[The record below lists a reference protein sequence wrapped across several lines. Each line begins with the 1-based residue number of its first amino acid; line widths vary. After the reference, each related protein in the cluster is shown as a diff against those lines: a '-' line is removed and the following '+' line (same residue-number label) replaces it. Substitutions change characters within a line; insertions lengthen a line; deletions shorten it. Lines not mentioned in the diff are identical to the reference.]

1 MNELISHAK
10 GRGEA
15 YALLAN
21 CFHLPDEGLIQALN
35 ELPESDSELY
45 SVLANAVEIRDV
57 DSLRI
62 DYSKLFVG
70 PYKLLAPPY
79 GSVYL
84 EGTSAVMGR
93 STVDVLAR
101 YKVEGVAVR
110 LKEAPDHIAIELEFM
125 FFLISKEIEGLRDSD
140 LGSAEAYQKKQ
151 KDFLEVHLGKWIPQ
165 FTEKVETLAQTQFY
179 TDLARSTRDFVLG
192 DLRRANTGD

>member
-179 TDLARSTRDFVLG
+179 KDLARSTRDFVLG